1 MEHNA
6 GPESSAY
13 PYATHVNVLFGALEK
28 IELDPLVSA
37 VRDQWY
43 NQTLARV
50 NDSVVRLGVMQ
61 GEYHWHRHEDDD
73 EFFYVVEG
81 RFLIDLEPAADG
93 TTPGRV
99 VELTPR
105 QGFVVPK
112 GVIHRTRAPERSVIL
127 MIETATIVP
136 TGS

>member
-1 MEHNA
+1 MEHDG

-13 PYATHVNVLFGALEK
+13 PYATHLNVLFGALEK
-28 IELDPLVSA
+28 VELDPLVSA

-61 GEYHWHRHEDDD
+61 GEYHWHRHDDDD

-112 GVIHRTRAPERSVIL
+112 GVVHRTRAPERSVIL
-127 MIETATIVP
+127 MIETAAIVP